1 MGKLSKDKKESLDR
15 LNDQLILAKSK
26 GNTKL
31 VRIIQKVIQR
41 IEKEDVG

>member
-15 LNDQLILAKSK
+15 LNDQLILAKST

-31 VRIIQKVIQR
+31 FKIIQKVIQR
-41 IEKEDVG
+41 IKNQDEE